1 MHAYLTH
8 KLYNNVNTLPP
19 PLRVA
24 LSIICRC
31 SGWLVRWS
39 RLGLLG
45 QTNSAL
51 HSSNNC
57 QVRETLL
64 SCLVPLS
71 CSVIIHYYAILLQR
85 EAQTVEISTL
95 LRLSCTSSLT
105 TGGWDYFCSLP
116 LTLTTMV
123 RLLQQQADKVTKV
136 SLVAGSFSCVGRG
149 TEPQYKTI
157 LHYMRCRLM
166 SLTSFPLLL
175 VVPLS
180 LFLQVPPKL
189 YTIIFDLVATKCR
202 ILGFLL

>member
-1 MHAYLTH
+1 MAERAWEHGYHALLHVLMCNGRFAGSRLLASPTNHMFCRIKISFCKSGPHYHTFSLGQKSCMHAYLTH
-8 KLYNNVNTLPP
+8 KLYNNIAS

-31 SGWLVRWS
+31 SGWPVRWS

-116 LTLTTMV
+116 FTLTTMV
-123 RLLQQQADKVTKV
+123 RLLQQQAD
-136 SLVAGSFSCVGRG
+136 
-149 TEPQYKTI
+149 
-157 LHYMRCRLM
+157 
-166 SLTSFPLLL
+166 
-175 VVPLS
+175 
-180 LFLQVPPKL
+180 
-189 YTIIFDLVATKCR
+189 
-202 ILGFLL
+202 